1 MNNMDLNVD
10 DNTLTEVVEFCNR
23 HSLESTGI
31 ELYKVGNRAQGSAVP
46 QYS

>member
-10 DNTLTEVVEFCNR
+10 DHALAEVVDFCSQ

-31 ELYKVGNRAQGSAVP
+31 ELYKVGGGRGRERKRWQ
-46 QYS
+46 